1 VNIIVFGGTGMVGQG
16 VLREALLD
24 PGVTRVVT
32 VGRRATGVKDPKLR
46 ELVHADLFH
55 LESLE
60 ADLTSFDGGFYCLG
74 VTSVGMSEADY
85 TRITFDLTMAV
96 AGTLARLNPQM
107 TFIFV
112 SGAGADGSEQ
122 GRLMWARVKGRAE
135 NGVARLPFKAAYTFR
150 PGVIQPLHGITSRTG
165 WYRAVYVVMG
175 PVLTAMRRLAPS
187 FVLTTEQIGLAMLA
201 VARRGAPTRVL
212 EAADIAAAAGRSM
225 GPWVHRCKS

>member
-1 VNIIVFGGTGMVGQG
+1 MNVLVFGATGMVGQG

-32 VGRRATGVKDPKLR
+32 VVRRATGAQDPKLR
-46 ELVHADLFH
+46 ELVQADLFH
-55 LESLE
+55 LESIE
-60 ADLTSFDGGFYCLG
+60 ADLTGFDACFYCLG

-85 TRITFDLTMAV
+85 TRITYDLTMAV
-96 AGTLARLNPQM
+96 AQTLARLNARM

-112 SGAGADGSEQ
+112 SGAGADSSET

-175 PVLTAMRRLAPS
+175 PVLTAMRWIAPS

-212 EAADIAAAAGRSM
+212 EAADIAAAGGIVHGSM
-225 GPWVHRCKS
+225 GP